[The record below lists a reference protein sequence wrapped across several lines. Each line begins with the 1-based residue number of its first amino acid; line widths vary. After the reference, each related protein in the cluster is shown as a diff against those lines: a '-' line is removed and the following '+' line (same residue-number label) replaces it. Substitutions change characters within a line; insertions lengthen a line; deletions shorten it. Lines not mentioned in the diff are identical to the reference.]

1 MINQLYALKSI
12 KMQKDIQPNWPNKL
26 CLLKIYYLAM
36 QEHLFGESKCEILS
50 LHDRTILPTHVAYQ
64 NTGFLCFLN
73 SLFILSI
80 VCQFLLLVL
89 LDNQPTCVA
98 PALLLYQIE
107 RSFQGLLGQR
117 KTTFLDSIKCKGA
130 TVLDFCS
137 KENLF
142 SCCFWILS
150 FLALL
155 RNQLPEFHKF
165 TQIVSPSLKNKTS
178 FKQPRLIK

>member
-107 RSFQGLLGQR
+107 RSFQGFLGQR

-137 KENLF
+137 KENFFLVAF
-142 SCCFWILS
+142 EFW
-150 FLALL
+150 
-155 RNQLPEFHKF
+155 
-165 TQIVSPSLKNKTS
+165 VSWPY
-178 FKQPRLIK
+178 